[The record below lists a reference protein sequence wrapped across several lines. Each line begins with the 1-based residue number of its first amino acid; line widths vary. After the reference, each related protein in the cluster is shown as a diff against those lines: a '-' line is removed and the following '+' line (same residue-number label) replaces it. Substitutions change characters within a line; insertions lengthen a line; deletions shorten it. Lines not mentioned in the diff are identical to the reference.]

1 MQELFL
7 KDNQLQEVPK
17 GVLELGELRTLQLG
31 GNNISQL
38 GSLASLASLTNLGL
52 ESNRIDSLN
61 PGVFRENTQLTIL

>member
-1 MQELFL
+1 MQELSL

-38 GSLASLASLTNLGL
+38 WGFGSLRSLTNLGL
-52 ESNRIDSLN
+52 ESNRINSLD